1 MVANKILE
9 LVHQIHHDVPH
20 LLLRH
25 HRLHLVQE
33 LDHYQYQQHL
43 RHYQELLHL
52 LQCAGGAGAPLRLAF
67 MAVIKGLKAARRWSD
82 AFGALAQ
89 LRSAG
94 LTPPLQACNM
104 VLDACGKAGQLPHV
118 FAVLQC
124 LHECGVPPDT
134 VTVTSL
140 VDACGRAG
148 ALDHA
153 REAWAWMRACGVRP
167 NTYTF
172 NAMIHT
178 YAKAGA
184 LDHARA
190 MLAEME
196 TAPGCEPSTSTFT
209 SIISACGRAGVLD
222 ISAMMNCSFERPVS
236 KVVSDFIGGG
246 TGTGKC
252 GRESGWTRDG
262 LHPNVWVYL
271 RYFAVSTNVLADFGE
286 ACRPGVVR

>member
-1 MVANKILE
+1 
-9 LVHQIHHDVPH
+9 
-20 LLLRH
+20 
-25 HRLHLVQE
+25 
-33 LDHYQYQQHL
+33 
-43 RHYQELLHL
+43 
-52 LQCAGGAGAPLRLAF
+52 
-67 MAVIKGLKAARRWSD
+67 
-82 AFGALAQ
+82 
-89 LRSAG
+89 
-94 LTPPLQACNM
+94 M

-196 TAPGCEPSTSTFT
+196 MAPGCEPSTSTFT
-209 SIISACGRAGVLD
+209 DQSKLNTERLAGAMPSA
-222 ISAMMNCSFERPVS
+222 
-236 KVVSDFIGGG
+236 VV
-246 TGTGKC
+246 K
-252 GRESGWTRDG
+252 
-262 LHPNVWVYL
+262 
-271 RYFAVSTNVLADFGE
+271 
-286 ACRPGVVR
+286 